1 MPGRRTLPTVE
12 TMSDTDAPATHE
24 DATAESDAPAPT
36 RGKWYV
42 VNTLNGHEQKAR
54 TGLLARITS
63 LGMQDRIHEV
73 LIPMEK
79 VTEFKKGRKETV
91 ERKLYPGY
99 LLVRCDLDDDTW
111 LAIRHTP
118 GISGFA
124 GQNQRTQ
131 QPAPLSA
138 REVANVLGKTSQAP
152 LPANAP
158 RTAYSAGET
167 VRVING
173 PFADFVGTVSE
184 VLAEQNRVKIVLD
197 IFGRETLVELDFEQV
212 KRP

>member
-1 MPGRRTLPTVE
+1 MPQPNDHPTVGL
-12 TMSDTDAPATHE
+12 MSDTDAPATRDDQTE
-24 DATAESDAPAPT
+24 DGAPVFV

-54 TGLLARITS
+54 TGLLARAAS
-63 LGMQDRIHEV
+63 LGMQDRIHEI
-73 LIPMEK
+73 LIPTEK

-111 LAIRHTP
+111 LTIRHTP

-124 GQNQRTQ
+124 GQNQRNQ
-131 QPAPLSA
+131 QPVPLSA
-138 REVANVLGKTSQAP
+138 KEVAGILGKASEAP
-152 LPANAP
+152 VPAAAP
-158 RTAYSAGET
+158 RTAYSEGES
-167 VRVING
+167 VRVVAG
-173 PFADFVGTVSE
+173 PFADFVGTVSD
-184 VLAEQNRVKIVLD
+184 VLAEQHRVKIVLD
-197 IFGRETLVELDFEQV
+197 IFGRETLVELDFDQV

>member
-1 MPGRRTLPTVE
+1 MPQPDDHPTVGL
-12 TMSDTDAPATHE
+12 MSDTDAPATRDDQTE
-24 DATAESDAPAPT
+24 DGAPVFV

-54 TGLLARITS
+54 TGLLARAAS
-63 LGMQDRIHEV
+63 LGMQDRIHEI
-73 LIPMEK
+73 LIPTEK

-111 LAIRHTP
+111 LTIRHTP

-124 GQNQRTQ
+124 GQNQRNQ
-131 QPAPLSA
+131 QPVPLSA
-138 REVANVLGKTSQAP
+138 KEVAGILGKASEAP
-152 LPANAP
+152 VPAAAP
-158 RTAYSAGET
+158 RTAYSEGES
-167 VRVING
+167 VRVVAG
-173 PFADFVGTVSE
+173 PFADFVGTVSD
-184 VLAEQNRVKIVLD
+184 VLAEQHRVKIVLD
-197 IFGRETLVELDFEQV
+197 IFGRETLVELDFDQV